1 MSELYGDWSIIAN
14 GKPVSDIINDLLLS
28 TLTKEKKKPEKN
40 P

>member
-14 GKPVSDIINDLLLS
+14 GKPVSDINDLLLS